1 MSEGKMAPELLN
13 LRNTGTNRIEFEVK
27 GVPVSFANALRRIML
42 SGIPTV
48 VVKDVQILQNTSQL
62 PHEMLKHRVEMLPI
76 NVRASETRL
85 LSEAKLEL
93 RIPALD
99 APQEITTRH
108 FTVHAERKDI
118 LMKDEDG
125 NDLLF
130 LNLKAGEA
138 VHIVARLGLESTDV
152 SQVSTVSYGF
162 HIDEELARQD
172 KEEYTADLEDDDKAN
187 AEREFDNFYIQRSYH
202 RDANDQ
208 PDWYDFFVE
217 SWGVLAPREIVRQAL
232 GLLKVR
238 LQDWAK
244 ASLKREGTLNV
255 VESNSE
261 THTIGALVQR
271 VLVDSGKTTRAFYD
285 VPHPLLAK
293 MVVKFET
300 SESPEAVL
308 AETVSTIV
316 GWCDALDAQLSR

>member
-1 MSEGKMAPELLN
+1 MAAAELLN
-13 LRNTGTNRIEFEVK
+13 IRTSTNRIEFELK

-42 SGIPTV
+42 TGIPTV
-48 VVKDVQILQNTSQL
+48 VIKDVQILQNSSQL

-76 NVRASETRL
+76 NVKASESRIV
-85 LSEAKLEL
+85 SETKIEL

-108 FTVHAERKDI
+108 FTIHGDRKDV

-130 LNLKAGEA
+130 LNLKSGEA
-138 VHIVARLGLESTDV
+138 VHVMARLGIDAVDT

-162 HIDEELARQD
+162 HIDEEQARLD
-172 KEEYTADLEDDDKAN
+172 KEEYLADVEEEDKPQSS
-187 AEREFDNFYIQRSYH
+187 REFDNFYIQRSFH
-202 RDANDQ
+202 RDASGQ
-208 PDWYDFFVE
+208 ADWYDFFVE
-217 SWGVLAPREIVRQAL
+217 SWGVLAPAEIVRQAA
-232 GLLKVR
+232 GLLKAR
-238 LQDWAK
+238 LQEWAK
-244 ASLKREGTLNV
+244 LPLKREGSMNV

-271 VLVDSGKTTRAFYD
+271 VLVDGGKTTRAFYD
-285 VPHPLLAK
+285 VPHPLIAR

-300 SESPEAVL
+300 TESPEVVL
-308 AETVSTIV
+308 ANAVSTIE
-316 GWCDALDAQLSR
+316 GWCDAVDAQLSR

>member
-1 MSEGKMAPELLN
+1 MAELVN
-13 LRNTGTNRIEFEVK
+13 LRNAGVNRLEFELK

-108 FTVHAERKDI
+108 FTIHAERKDI
-118 LMKDEDG
+118 LLKDEDG

-138 VHIVARLGLESTDV
+138 VHIMARLGLESTDV

-162 HIDEELARQD
+162 HVDEELARLD
-172 KEEYTADLEDDDKAN
+172 KEEYTADLEDDDKAT
-187 AEREFDNFYIQRSYH
+187 AEREFDSFYIQRSYH

-217 SWGVLAPREIVRQAL
+217 SWGVLAPREIVRQAI
-232 GLLKVR
+232 GLLKAR
-238 LQDWAK
+238 LQEWAK
-244 ASLKREGTLNV
+244 TTLKREGTLNV

-271 VLVDSGKTTRAFYD
+271 VLVDRGKTTRAFYD

-293 MVVKFET
+293 MVLKFET

-308 AETVSTIV
+308 ADAVSIIV
-316 GWCDALDAQLSR
+316 EWCDALDAQLSR